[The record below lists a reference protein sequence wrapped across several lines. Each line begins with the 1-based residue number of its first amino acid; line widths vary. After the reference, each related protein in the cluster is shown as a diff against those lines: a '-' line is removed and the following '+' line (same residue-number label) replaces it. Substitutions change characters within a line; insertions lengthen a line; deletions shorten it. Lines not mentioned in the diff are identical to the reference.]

1 MGSLIET
8 AIGGLSL
15 SGIYFLLAAG
25 ITIVF
30 GQTRNINF
38 AHGQMMLFAAFITY
52 DLVNNAGWPY
62 IPAAVIAVVIV
73 AVMALIIDSVFLRP
87 ITDNPFAAFM
97 VTLGLLLILQQVSVE
112 IWGASGVLMKPV
124 VSGRWVINGVII
136 PLRSVTVISAAIVM
150 SVALFLLLGKSRLGR
165 AIRASAEDPL
175 AAEHLGIRVRR
186 VASTTF
192 MGGTALG
199 AVAGVLLALVFPLS
213 PFSGGTFII
222 KGFAVALVGG
232 LGVIHGAAVAAVLLG
247 MSETMGQRYW
257 DPIWVPAITFGLI
270 IGVLVLRPQGLFGR
284 AAAATERVVSF
295 MPSPVPRYKPWTG
308 VFVAAAVTVGLF
320 LPTFV
325 KSFEGQAIANF
336 AVVFAIQAAAI
347 GLYYRLTGEL
357 SFAHGAFWALG
368 AYAAGYAHREWEW
381 GFWSSI
387 PLAFGVCFV
396 GGIVV
401 GIPLLR
407 TRGLPFLLAGL
418 ALTDFFAL
426 VLVNWRSV
434 SGGTSGITVVE
445 PPRSV
450 LGFDFT
456 SGKELYPLFFIV
468 LLFVLGVS
476 WMVERSTFGQRLQAA
491 RDNDVLVQSL
501 GLEVKT
507 NKLVAFALS
516 AGLSGIG
523 GVMYLTSNF
532 TVTPALFTG
541 LATFLLPLMVILG
554 GSRSL
559 WGPVAGAYFLQFLP
573 FWLDL
578 GPGRA
583 QLAYGTSLVIVTL
596 ALRQGI
602 VPSVVRIINDAP
614 GWFVNTFSKGGGGP
628 GGAAAS
634 IPGVGTAGQGPG
646 TSGSVQAL
654 GLRSDDAGASGGTE
668 P

>member
-1 MGSLIET
+1 MGAFIET
-8 AIGGLSL
+8 SIGGLSL
-15 SGIYFLLAAG
+15 SGIYFLLAVG

-52 DLVNNAGWPY
+52 DLVNNAGWSY
-62 IPAAVIAVVIV
+62 IPSAIV
-73 AVMALIIDSVFLRP
+73 AVLCVSVMALIIDLVFLKP

-112 IWGASGVLMKPV
+112 IWGGAGVLMKPV
-124 VSGRWVINGVII
+124 VSGRWEISGVII
-136 PLRSVTVISAAIVM
+136 PRKSVTVISAAIVM
-150 SVALFLLLGKSRLGR
+150 TIGLFLLLGKSRLGR

-199 AVAGVLLALVFPLS
+199 AVAGVLLALVFPVS
-213 PFSGGTFII
+213 PFDGGKFII

-232 LGVIHGAAVAAVLLG
+232 LGVIQGSAVAAVLLG

-257 DPIWVPAITFGLI
+257 DPIWVPAITFALI

-284 AAAATERVVSF
+284 AMAATERVVSF
-295 MPSPVPRYKPWTG
+295 MPSPVPKYKPWTG
-308 VFVAAAVTVGLF
+308 VIVAAAVTIGLF

-368 AYAAGYAHREWEW
+368 AYSAGYAHREWEW
-381 GFWSSI
+381 GFWTSI
-387 PLAFGVCFV
+387 PLAFAVCFV
-396 GGIVV
+396 GAIIV
-401 GIPLLR
+401 GLPLLR

-445 PPRSV
+445 APRSV
-450 LGFDFT
+450 FGLEFT
-456 SGKELYPLFFIV
+456 NGKELYPLFFVV
-468 LLFVLGVS
+468 LLFVLAVS
-476 WMVERSTFGQRLQAA
+476 WLVERSAFGKRLRAA

-501 GLEVKT
+501 GLEVKA

-554 GSRSL
+554 GSRSI

-578 GPGRA
+578 GPGRT
-583 QLAYGTSLVIVTL
+583 QIAYGASLVVVTL
-596 ALRQGI
+596 ALRQGL
-602 VPSVVRIINDAP
+602 VSSLVRIINDVP
-614 GWFVNTFSKGGGGP
+614 GWLASAMTKGGS
-628 GGAAAS
+628 A
-634 IPGVGTAGQGPG
+634 
-646 TSGSVQAL
+646 SGSVTADAPGLDANGDGAGSSGPAQAS
-654 GLRSDDAGASGGTE
+654 RAGPNETGSVGGAGK
-668 P
+668 

>member
-1 MGSLIET
+1 MGAFIET
-8 AIGGLSL
+8 SIGGLSL

-62 IPAAVIAVVIV
+62 IPAAIIAVLIV
-73 AVMALIIDSVFLRP
+73 AAMALIIDLAFLKP

-124 VSGRWVINGVII
+124 VSGRWVVNDVII

-150 SVALFLLLGKSRLGR
+150 SIALFLLLGKSRLGR

-199 AVAGVLLALVFPLS
+199 AVAGVLLALVLPVT

-232 LGVIHGAAVAAVLLG
+232 LGVIHGAALAAVLLG

-284 AAAATERVVSF
+284 AAAATERVVSY
-295 MPSPVPRYKPWTG
+295 MPSPVPKYKPWTG
-308 VFVAAAVTVGLF
+308 VLVTTAVTAGLF

-368 AYAAGYAHREWEW
+368 AYSAGYAHREWEW

-387 PLAFGVCFV
+387 PLAFGCLFCGRNRHWDSAIANAGTAVLV
-396 GGIVV
+396 GGT
-401 GIPLLR
+401 GPHGLLR
-407 TRGLPFLLAGL
+407 AGPCEL
-418 ALTDFFAL
+418 ALGQ
-426 VLVNWRSV
+426 WRH
-434 SGGTSGITVVE
+434 
-445 PPRSV
+445 
-450 LGFDFT
+450 
-456 SGKELYPLFFIV
+456 
-468 LLFVLGVS
+468 
-476 WMVERSTFGQRLQAA
+476 
-491 RDNDVLVQSL
+491 
-501 GLEVKT
+501 
-507 NKLVAFALS
+507 
-516 AGLSGIG
+516 IG
-523 GVMYLTSNF
+523 DH
-532 TVTPALFTG
+532 
-541 LATFLLPLMVILG
+541 
-554 GSRSL
+554 RC
-559 WGPVAGAYFLQFLP
+559 
-573 FWLDL
+573 
-578 GPGRA
+578 
-583 QLAYGTSLVIVTL
+583 
-596 ALRQGI
+596 
-602 VPSVVRIINDAP
+602 
-614 GWFVNTFSKGGGGP
+614 
-628 GGAAAS
+628 
-634 IPGVGTAGQGPG
+634 
-646 TSGSVQAL
+646 
-654 GLRSDDAGASGGTE
+654 
-668 P
+668 